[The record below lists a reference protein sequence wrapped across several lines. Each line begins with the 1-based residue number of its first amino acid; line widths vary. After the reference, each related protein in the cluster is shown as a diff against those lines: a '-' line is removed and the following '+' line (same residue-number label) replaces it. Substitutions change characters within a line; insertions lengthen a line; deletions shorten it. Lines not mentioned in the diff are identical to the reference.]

1 MYSDFFKTFCTK
13 HQIHPTSIDIA
24 CLHTST
30 LAHLP
35 APRADGSD
43 SNALCWHKIFTK
55 ETGIITVT
63 DFCLLDRGVP
73 RPRISP
79 LALAQ
84 KLYFTHPTEFRV
96 LLKIGEIA
104 TFGFFPASA
113 EHGLRP
119 AVSRNCGPGSLLI
132 DYAMR
137 YFAMQTH
144 DKGSDGESA
153 TKGKVHHG
161 VVDRFLSAHDYL
173 RIAPDRSMANEM
185 FGSHEAQELIDECCF
200 LGMSDVDT
208 LATITRITAQNI
220 AGQYRRLLRLH
231 FRADQKVDQLY
242 IYGPGS
248 KNVDVVDYLKKELP
262 ECVSTASIGGLALQ
276 TYGPEA
282 VCYAQLAL
290 EAMFGRALRCS
301 TATQDVTT

>member
-1 MYSDFFKTFCTK
+1 MYSDSFKAFCTR
-13 HQIHPTSIDIA
+13 HRILSTSIDIA
-24 CLHTST
+24 SLHTST

-35 APRADGSD
+35 APRADEPD
-43 SNALCWHKIFTK
+43 SKALCWQNSFTR
-55 ETGIITVT
+55 ETGITTVT

-79 LALAQ
+79 LAFAQ

-104 TFGFFPASA
+104 TLGFFPASA

-144 DKGSDGESA
+144 NKGPDGEFV

-173 RIAPDRSMANEM
+173 RIAPDISMVNEM

-200 LGMSDVDT
+200 LGMSEVDT
-208 LATITRITAQNI
+208 LATITRVTAQNI
-220 AGQYRRLLRLH
+220 AGQYCRLLRLH
-231 FRADQKVDQLY
+231 FQADQKVDQIY

-262 ECVSTASIGGLALQ
+262 ECVSTASIGGLAIQ
-276 TYGPEA
+276 TYGNEA
-282 VCYAQLAL
+282 MCYAQLAL
-290 EAMFGRALRCS
+290 EAMFGRAPRCS
-301 TATQDVTT
+301 TASEDVTV